1 MKVVSKLK
9 ISRVGPYKISVLS
22 CQVSAVIVV
31 SFNVCKVSV
40 AKFAVQQMCA

>member
-1 MKVVSKLK
+1 MMSKLK
-9 ISRVGPYKISVLS
+9 TGRLAPHKISVLS

-40 AKFAVQQMCA
+40 AKFAVQLKRV